1 MAQQHSLYDCIILGI
16 GSMGASACYH
26 LAARGQQV
34 LGIEQFDILH
44 TQGAHSGH
52 TRIIRKAY
60 FEHPDYIPLLQRAYT
75 NWAKLEEICGEKI
88 YYPTGLLYAAPK
100 GDPLIEQ
107 VKASAS
113 LYSIPLDLLTAAE
126 CTARYP
132 QFRIPDD
139 FEVLLEPEAGF
150 LDVGK
155 AITHYASAAVKAGAV
170 IRTGEKVL
178 DWKQEEGLVT
188 VQTDKGIYHAKKL
201 VITAGPWSADLIPGI
216 KEKLTITRQVLSWVQ
231 PESPEQFSTDTFPCW
246 MIVKPGV
253 PGSYYGFPAMRPGE
267 VGGPA
272 GIKLALHHPGQP
284 TTAVTNDRTIH
295 PEDLDHLL
303 SFAHEYLPGA
313 GKVITDTATCMYSNS
328 PDEHFIIDHLPG
340 TDKQVAVAWGFSG
353 HGFKFVSVVG
363 EVLADF
369 VVAGHTQ
376 LEVGFLS
383 ADRLGEKQEARNEK
397 GNSSS

>member
-1 MAQQHSLYDCIILGI
+1 MAQQQLYDCIILGI

-34 LGIEQFDILH
+34 LGIEQFDVLH

-60 FEHPDYIPLLQRAYT
+60 FEHPDYIPLLQRAYA
-75 NWAKLEEICGEKI
+75 NWAKLESLCGEKI
-88 YYPTGLLYAAPK
+88 YYSTGLLYAAPK

-107 VKASAS
+107 VKASAA
-113 LYSIPLDLLTAAE
+113 LYRIPLAKLTTAE
-126 CTARYP
+126 CAVRFP

-139 FEVLLEPEAGF
+139 FEVVLEPEAGF

-155 AITHYASAAVKAGAV
+155 AITQYAKAAVHAGAA

-178 DWKQEEGLVT
+178 SWKQEEGLVT
-188 VQTDKGIYHAKKL
+188 VETDKGTYTGKKL

-231 PESPEQFSTDTFPCW
+231 PDAPEQYTTDRFPCW
-246 MIVKPGV
+246 MIVKPGT
-253 PGSYYGFPAMRPGE
+253 PGSYYGFPAMRSGE

-272 GIKLALHHPGQP
+272 GIKLALHHPGQS
-284 TTAVTNDRTIH
+284 TSAATIDRSIQ
-295 PEDLDHLL
+295 PEDLDHLV
-303 SFAHEYLPGA
+303 SFAHDYLPGA
-313 GKVITDTATCMYSNS
+313 GNVITDTATCMYSNS

-340 TDKQVAVAWGFSG
+340 TDKQVTVAWGFSG

-363 EVLADF
+363 EVVSQLVGDGVTELGIDF
-369 VVAGHTQ
+369 LKMG
-376 LEVGFLS
+376 
-383 ADRLGEKQEARNEK
+383 RLG
-397 GNSSS
+397 

>member
-1 MAQQHSLYDCIILGI
+1 MAQQETLLYDSIILGI
-16 GSMGASACYH
+16 GSMGSSAAYH

-34 LGIEQFDILH
+34 LGIEQFNVLH

-60 FEHPDYIPLLQRAYT
+60 FEHPDYIPLLQRAYA
-75 NWAKLEEICGEKI
+75 NWSKLEALCGEKI

-107 VKASAS
+107 VKASAA
-113 LYSIPLDLLTAAE
+113 LYNIPLHTFTAAE
-126 CTARYP
+126 CAIRYP
-132 QFRIPDD
+132 QFHFPDGFD
-139 FEVLLEPEAGF
+139 IVLEPEAGF

-155 AITHYASAAVKAGAV
+155 AITQYAKAAIQAGAE
-170 IRTGEKVL
+170 IRTGEKVV
-178 DWKQEEGLVT
+178 DWKQENGLVT
-188 VQTDKGIYHAKKL
+188 VQTDKGIYTGKKL

-216 KEKLTITRQVLSWVQ
+216 NEKLTITRQVLSWVQ
-231 PESPEQFSTDTFPCW
+231 PVSPDEYTTDRFPCW
-246 MIVKPGV
+246 MIVKPGI

-284 TTAVTNDRTIH
+284 TSASTIDRTIH
-295 PEDLDHLL
+295 PDDLDHLV
-303 SFAHEYLPGA
+303 SFAHDYLPGA
-313 GKVITDTATCMYSNS
+313 GTVVTDTATCMYSNS

-340 TDKQVAVAWGFSG
+340 TDKQVSVAWGFSG

-363 EVLADF
+363 EMLADL
-369 VVAGHTQ
+369 VVDGRT
-376 LEVGFLS
+376 EMEIGFLRMG
-383 ADRLGEKQEARNEK
+383 RLG
-397 GNSSS
+397 